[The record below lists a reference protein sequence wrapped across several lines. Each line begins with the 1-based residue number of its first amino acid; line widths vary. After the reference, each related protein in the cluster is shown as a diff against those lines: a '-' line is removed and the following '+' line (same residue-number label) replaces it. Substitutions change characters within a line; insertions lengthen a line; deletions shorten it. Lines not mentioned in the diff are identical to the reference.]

1 MITFDTG
8 IIHTYKAEDASS
20 TSLERLYE
28 DVENERPGG
37 GTDIYLPAMTA
48 LEEMENNYDLTQ
60 YTPAVILMT
69 DGMSN
74 GSTDFGDFQKFYRQE
89 QIDVPV
95 FSIMFGDAQESQ
107 LKELADLTNAR
118 VFDGREDLIGAF
130 RSVKGYN

>member
-1 MITFDTG
+1 M
-8 IIHTYKAEDASS
+8 
-20 TSLERLYE
+20 
-28 DVENERPGG
+28 
-37 GTDIYLPAMTA
+37 
-48 LEEMENNYDLTQ
+48 
-60 YTPAVILMT
+60 ILMT